1 MTTIGQLT
9 APQRLM
15 LTPGPTLV
23 DPRVYRAM
31 AQPLVGQLDPWFTKA
46 MAEVQVLLREVFR
59 TRNRITYPISASGSG
74 GIEASVVNPLEQ
86 GDEALV
92 CVNGVFS
99 DRIAVIAERTPA
111 KVTRVEAPHG
121 TAVDPNDVRRAGKGK
136 RIKMI
141 GLAHGESSTGVLQDL
156 ADFHKVADELGALLI
171 VDTVGTLAGIPL
183 EVDRQRVDICFS
195 ASQKGLSAAPGLAPV
210 TVSPRAEQVIRAR
223 KTQVQSW
230 YFDLRAAMDYWGRQR
245 LYHHTPPI
253 TLIYGLHEAL
263 RIVLEE
269 GLEARWE
276 RHRQN
281 QQALIAGL
289 EAMGIELFV
298 KNPAQRMATVTS
310 MKVPQGI
317 DDAKTRGM
325 LLEEF
330 NIAIAG
336 GLGPLSGKI
345 WRVGLLGH
353 SSRREHVLRFLKA
366 LEEVLLKQ
374 GYHAPAKAGLVAA
387 ERSYGTA
394 ETPKAMAL

>member
-1 MTTIGQLT
+1 
-9 APQRLM
+9 M

-31 AQPLVGQLDPWFTKA
+31 AQPLVGQLDPWFTKT
-46 MAEVQVLLREVFR
+46 MAEAQILLREVFR
-59 TRNRITYPISASGSG
+59 TKNRITYPISASGSG

-99 DRIAVIAERTPA
+99 ERIAVIAERTGA

-121 TAVDPNDVRRAGKGK
+121 TAVDANDVRRAGKGK
-136 RIKMI
+136 KIKMI
-141 GLAHGESSTGVLQDL
+141 GLAHGESSTGVLQEL
-156 ADFHKVADELGALLI
+156 ADFRKAADELGALLI

-183 EVDRQRVDICFS
+183 EVDHQRIDICFS

-210 TVSPRAEQVIRAR
+210 TVSSRAEEVIRAR

-230 YFDLRAAMDYWGRQR
+230 YFDLRAAMDYWGKQR

-263 RIVLEE
+263 RIVVEE

-289 EAMGIELFV
+289 EAMGIELLV

-310 MKVPQGI
+310 MKVPQGM
-317 DDAKTRGM
+317 DDAKTRGR

-336 GLGPLSGKI
+336 GLGPLSGKV

-353 SSRREHVLRFLKA
+353 SSRREHVLRFL
-366 LEEVLLKQ
+366 EVLERVLQQQ
-374 GYHAPAKAGLVAA
+374 GYRAPAKAGLVAA

-394 ETPKAMAL
+394 AEAPNAIAI